1 MTIYGANVLADRL
14 PLFSAQ
20 HPQMHFVAVG
30 DGLLQYGFERGDV
43 FQDEFR
49 GEFDDVVAVF
59 GVVVFIARAAAATVV
74 AVAAIIVVKCVV
86 IIVVINGDVVDVIR
100 PGAQVLFQRFQKGE
114 QRGGVMPGFGVE
126 QVVRVAAN
134 FFDQVVVV
142 AAGEHFLAEGV
153 VINVFAEVGDA
164 QFFTERIE
172 VELEVVEAVQRLVV
186 EGGAVWVHEVVGHGG
201 CVCVRLRSWL
211 PRVRAGCPG

>member
-1 MTIYGANVLADRL
+1 M
-14 PLFSAQ
+14 
-20 HPQMHFVAVG
+20 
-30 DGLLQYGFERGDV
+30 
-43 FQDEFR
+43 
-49 GEFDDVVAVF
+49 
-59 GVVVFIARAAAATVV
+59 
-74 AVAAIIVVKCVV
+74 
-86 IIVVINGDVVDVIR
+86 
-100 PGAQVLFQRFQKGE
+100 LFQRFQKGE

-186 EGGAVWVHEVVGHGG
+186 EGGAVLVHEVVGHGCSLWYCG
-201 CVCVRLRSWL
+201 LCLCTASIIAAACSGGMSGVMPWPRLKMWRW
-211 PRVRAGCPG
+211 PWP